1 MTAKTRYFQKV
12 SKINIKIQHT
22 IYILIKINPAD
33 VNLDIYVNFSIDS
46 DIKNP
51 KHKDWHHIGISNY
64 KNILSGV

>member
-51 KHKDWHHIGISNY
+51 KHKDCHHIGISNY